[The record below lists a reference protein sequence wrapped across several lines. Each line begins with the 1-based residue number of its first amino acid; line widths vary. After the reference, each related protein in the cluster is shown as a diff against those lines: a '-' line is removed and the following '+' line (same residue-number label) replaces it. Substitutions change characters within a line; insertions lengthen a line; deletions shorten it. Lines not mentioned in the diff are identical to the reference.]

1 MNLTQAGLSTSFAL
15 DQVNRQLSNG
25 ATSGVSYDPLSKT
38 RVSAHE
44 TDKQAEDN
52 ATWYFEYRALLN
64 SKLTTLITSLTS
76 AYTTDMDAA
85 MGSQLS
91 SVWGAKTAMQGIT
104 GTKTG
109 LPTDLPQIDPGAA
122 RTTFSYL
129 SGFTQINNTATGNL
143 LMSPANWA
151 GAVSTSADQSSSV
164 SAIFSN
170 TANTNAA
177 LIAANEDI
185 ASTVQGSIAGTT
197 TFMSGGASTFYVDK
211 LKVNMDPYTQ
221 PPVSLTAALT
231 YGDTFLANRIN
242 KFDNDKLSTQK
253 LSAFNRQAGASTDL
267 AQEYRSIG
275 NNFEYS
281 LYKFFERPEN
291 LDLIRFGLFKDVY
304 VVGTSSLPTGSQTQ
318 GSLSLDWDA
327 IDQKITIK
335 QERYACFFH
344 S

>member
-85 MGSQLS
+85 MGSQAGGT
-91 SVWGAKTAMQGIT
+91 VWGAKAAMQGIT
-104 GTKTG
+104 GVK
-109 LPTDLPQIDPGAA
+109 LVATDPAQIDPGAA
-122 RTTFSYL
+122 RTTFAYL
-129 SGFTQINNTATGNL
+129 SGFTIANPAAGASIA
-143 LMSPANWA
+143 MSPT
-151 GAVSTSADQSSSV
+151 GALDWKGSFVTSSDQSA
-164 SAIFSN
+164 SAKAEFRD
-170 TANTNAA
+170 TAGT
-177 LIAANEDI
+177 LK
-185 ASTVQGSIAGTT
+185 GSITGTT
-197 TFMSGGASTFYVDK
+197 TFMSGGASDLVVDQ
-211 LKVNMDPYTQ
+211 LRVNMDPFTQ
-221 PPVSLTAALT
+221 PPVSLSAAIT
-231 YGDTFLANRIN
+231 YADTFATYKIN
-242 KFDNDKLSTQK
+242 KFDNDKSTK
-253 LSAFNRQAGASTDL
+253 LSSYDRQTTTTNDY
-267 AQEYRSIG
+267 AQNYRGIG

-327 IDQKITIK
+327 VNQKIVIK